1 MKKILFVGPSLPDA
15 AAVCGDVIQVRPPAA
30 HGDVLDAVRAGAMAI
45 GIVDGNFEHV
55 APVWHKEILHALE
68 EGVAVFG
75 AASMGALRAAE
86 CDTFGMI
93 GVGRIYADYAAGRRV
108 DDADVAL
115 LHGPA
120 ELGYPALSLPLV
132 NADATLD
139 KADALETI
147 DKYDISRLRDA
158 ARTLFYKDRTWPAIL
173 KAADRAEDEKHLLQ
187 LLHATTVNR
196 KREDALAL
204 VAAMRDFQPGTPA
217 KQGNW
222 SFRATSL
229 WRTAADQPRT
239 KQNV

>member
-1 MKKILFVGPSLPDA
+1 MKKVLFVGPSLPDA
-15 AAVCGDVIQVRPPAA
+15 AALCGDAVQVQPPAA

-86 CDTFGMI
+86 CDAFGMI

-120 ELGYPALSLPLV
+120 ALGYPALSLPLV

-139 KADALETI
+139 HAEALEAI

-158 ARTLFYKDRTWPAIL
+158 ACNLFYKDRTWSAIL
-173 KAADRAEDEKHLLQ
+173 KTAGKEEDKKRLLQ
-187 LLHATTVNR
+187 LLHAVTVNQ

-204 VAAMRDFQPGTPA
+204 VAAMRNFLPGTPA
-217 KQGNW
+217 KRGNW
-222 SFRATSL
+222 TFRATSL

>member
-1 MKKILFVGPSLPDA
+1 MKKVLFVGPSLPDA
-15 AAVCGDVIQVRPPAA
+15 AALCGDAVQVLPPAA
-30 HGDVLDAVRAGAMAI
+30 HGDVLTAVRKGAVAI

-68 EGVAVFG
+68 EGVTVFG

-86 CDTFGMI
+86 CDAFGMI
-93 GVGRIYADYAAGRRV
+93 GVGRIYADYAAGHRI

-139 KADALETI
+139 RLDALEAI

-158 ARTLFYKDRTWPAIL
+158 AGSLFYKDRTWPAIL
-173 KAADRAEDEKHLLQ
+173 KAAGLGEDEKRLLQ
-187 LLHATTVNR
+187 LLHAATVNR

-204 VAAMRDFQPGTPA
+204 VAAIRDFQPGTPA

-222 SFRATSL
+222 TFRATSL
-229 WRTAADQPRT
+229 WRIAADQPRT
-239 KQNV
+239 KQSV